1 MENLKIKFVKTVQWI
16 TDRRNL
22 IFLIACLI
30 IHAAYAVIF
39 HIIGIRFLTTLNIFS
54 CCFYSFYLFIKKD
67 TSEKSML
74 ATYFEILFFSVMSE
88 LALGP
93 NYGFYLY
100 IIGMSATVFYLLPS
114 YVNKRFLY
122 QFIGIALVLVL
133 EGVIILFGIHF
144 ETVQGMAEAHR
155 PAIFLANIGITA
167 AIVFVAAF
175 LYSKEIESVWDTLN
189 YNTNHDTLTNLYNR
203 RYFEDEI
210 TRFPEEWRKE
220 FVVCMLDIDFFKKVN
235 DTYGHK
241 AGDDVLVHVSAC
253 LQETAGE
260 KNMAVRWGGEEFIIY
275 FPDQKTEQV
284 YPAIEDLRSRIEG
297 MLIETEGQKI
307 HITITAGIAAG
318 VAGSN
323 YERVINRADEKLYMG
338 KQQGRNRVIL

>member
-133 EGVIILFGIHF
+133 EGVIILLEFTLKLCREWQKH
-144 ETVQGMAEAHR
+144 
-155 PAIFLANIGITA
+155 IGRQFFSPILELQPP
-167 AIVFVAAF
+167 
-175 LYSKEIESVWDTLN
+175 LYSWQHFFI
-189 YNTNHDTLTNLYNR
+189 
-203 RYFEDEI
+203 
-210 TRFPEEWRKE
+210 PRK
-220 FVVCMLDIDFFKKVN
+220 
-235 DTYGHK
+235 
-241 AGDDVLVHVSAC
+241 
-253 LQETAGE
+253 
-260 KNMAVRWGGEEFIIY
+260 
-275 FPDQKTEQV
+275 
-284 YPAIEDLRSRIEG
+284 
-297 MLIETEGQKI
+297 
-307 HITITAGIAAG
+307 
-318 VAGSN
+318 
-323 YERVINRADEKLYMG
+323 
-338 KQQGRNRVIL
+338 

>member
-1 MENLKIKFVKTVQWI
+1 MDYRQKKFNI
-16 TDRRNL
+16 SD
-22 IFLIACLI
+22 CLPD
-30 IHAAYAVIF
+30 
-39 HIIGIRFLTTLNIFS
+39 NS
-54 CCFYSFYLFIKKD
+54 CCLCCHISYNRYKIFNDTQYFQLLFLLFLSFIKKD

-220 FVVCMLDIDFFKKVN
+220 FVVCMLDIDF
-235 DTYGHK
+235 
-241 AGDDVLVHVSAC
+241 
-253 LQETAGE
+253 
-260 KNMAVRWGGEEFIIY
+260 
-275 FPDQKTEQV
+275 
-284 YPAIEDLRSRIEG
+284 SR
-297 MLIETEGQKI
+297 K
-307 HITITAGIAAG
+307 
-318 VAGSN
+318 
-323 YERVINRADEKLYMG
+323 
-338 KQQGRNRVIL
+338 